1 MVSYWLAFSWG
12 LVILAS
18 MVGWGAVVNRLLFP
32 RYPVDWGQRAAWGL
46 ALSVIVGGVL
56 NVLHW
61 ISRETVLAYLGLGLL
76 SWLLNAAISRSF
88 QFKWLTSSTAGDENR
103 RIVTIGILIVALLA
117 LIQYAASVSGV
128 QHGGSVS
135 PTNFNRDDDFQA
147 YFVFPEKMLQTGSMG
162 PDPFSGRRLQSSLG
176 GQSFLDTFV
185 LCILS
190 VQNLHVLDSGLG
202 LLIILGLLWG
212 TMQEHGISP
221 AGSVG
226 ALLVFLLI
234 PAPTSNIT
242 SLYTGLALF
251 LSLYR
256 TLDWKEF
263 PSSPFVSRLLI
274 IAMLSAAICSLKSN
288 FIPACVFALSCS
300 FLCHLFGKS
309 NRRIAAAEAVSTG
322 LLVFAF
328 MLPWMI
334 SMYQSSGTLLYP
346 LLGKGYHQSVYGSS
360 LSAYSELTLV
370 KSCRLILE
378 HMTDASSLVLLG
390 LGAFYA
396 WSREWGICGREGA
409 LSVALG
415 AVAGKF
421 VMVLATGGVYSYQ
434 YSFAFVTAATGVLI
448 AEGLRSCKVRNQNE
462 PSHSTGWIVAVAAGV
477 FLVGSWW
484 DGSRRMYL
492 DCLSSIREGVENAP
506 LVSSQEVKEYK
517 GLQESIPPLEVVLT
531 RLDKPFLLDFQ
542 RNKIFIADLPGQVSP
557 PPGMPL
563 FRGSEPLA
571 SYLIAK
577 SIRYVAYSYGDEAG
591 FTRYFSYMLS
601 PYNNV
606 WGRTIAQHTY
616 DTQDNLTELGKTRKR
631 IYDDGKS
638 FVLDLQQRNR

>member
-1 MVSYWLAFSWG
+1 M
-12 LVILAS
+12 
-18 MVGWGAVVNRLLFP
+18 
-32 RYPVDWGQRAAWGL
+32 
-46 ALSVIVGGVL
+46 
-56 NVLHW
+56 
-61 ISRETVLAYLGLGLL
+61 
-76 SWLLNAAISRSF
+76 
-88 QFKWLTSSTAGDENR
+88 
-103 RIVTIGILIVALLA
+103 
-117 LIQYAASVSGV
+117 
-128 QHGGSVS
+128 
-135 PTNFNRDDDFQA
+135 
-147 YFVFPEKMLQTGSMG
+147 
-162 PDPFSGRRLQSSLG
+162 
-176 GQSFLDTFV
+176 
-185 LCILS
+185 LS

-346 LLGKGYHQSVYGSS
+346 LLGRGYHQSVYGTS
-360 LSAYSELTLV
+360 LSPYSELTV
-370 KSCRLILE
+370 PRTATLILKHLSE
-378 HMTDASSLVLLG
+378 APSLVLLS
-390 LGAFYA
+390 LGIWYFL
-396 WSREWGICGREGA
+396 SKERKVIGREAA
-409 LSVALG
+409 LSLACG
-415 AVAGKF
+415 AVLGE
-421 VMVLATGGVYSYQ
+421 VVITLATGGESVDRQ
-434 YSFAFVTAATGVLI
+434 SFPFLMGATIVLMMEGLRTREVFRGKELQGLAGLLVTVTAAAL
-448 AEGLRSCKVRNQNE
+448 
-462 PSHSTGWIVAVAAGV
+462 
-477 FLVGSWW
+477 LVGSFW
-484 DGSRRMYL
+484 DRSRLMY
-492 DCLSSIREGVENAP
+492 VERLRNIQLGFENLP
-506 LVSSQEVKEYK
+506 LVTDLEVEEYK
-517 GLQESIPPLEVVLT
+517 KLQGSVPAGGIILT
-531 RLDKPFLLDFQ
+531 RLDKPFLLDFR
-542 RNKIFIADLPGQVSP
+542 RNRVFLMDQAGEASL

-563 FRGSEPLA
+563 FQGSEPLA